1 MGDNSSEKAQVLITV
16 PCHQFLLNISLKN
29 HSHSLSVVAYSF
41 QHPVNLHTSTFCF
54 VHHALTFINAYDLII
69 TLHMSNT
76 QIQDA
81 CRQR

>member
-1 MGDNSSEKAQVLITV
+1 MQSVFIKFFSEE
-16 PCHQFLLNISLKN
+16 
-29 HSHSLSVVAYSF
+29 SLSFPFSSSLFFPASSKSSH
-41 QHPVNLHTSTFCF
+41 QHFLF

-76 QIQDA
+76 QIQNA